1 MPFLWRISNYASLSG
16 EGGLLY
22 SARWHTAGQRIVY
35 LAESPAGAMIE
46 ALVHLELDDADWPRS
61 YRLMQA
67 EYPES
72 LGMEL
77 LRPTPAKTWKTTF
90 AATRRLGN
98 EWLQLER
105 SALARVPSAILPE
118 TWNVLLNPD
127 HPDAGRVRI
136 VRTIRAEYD
145 PRLLISIPEK
155 EKSG

>member
-1 MPFLWRISNYASLSG
+1 MPFLWRISNYATLSG

-22 SARWHTAGQRIVY
+22 SARWHTSGQRIVY

-67 EYPES
+67 EHPAD
-72 LGMEL
+72 
-77 LRPTPAKTWKTTF
+77 LRVETLKPSPVKSWKTSF

-98 EWLQLER
+98 EWLQSQQ
-105 SALARVPSAILPE
+105 SALARVPSAILAE

-127 HPDAGRVRI
+127 HPDARRVRI
-136 VRTIRAEYD
+136 LRTIRAEYD
-145 PRLLISIPEK
+145 PRLLVSIPEK
-155 EKSG
+155 KE